1 MMIIIFWRQS
11 CRQIL
16 EYTLFFIYIF
26 YKCILFIYSLY
37 IYNYDYYYYNLTQKR
52 NLCISGVSFGLN
64 IWYFHVGWTSS
75 TNTNAKSVS
84 WDKPNVCVFV
94 RVQIFSN
101 PALSEVESVLSRHAL
116 SKSCRLLNAQKMK
129 KLKETTGEECLWQWG
144 EKSKEGHG
152 TWEIREVVRRDGRKD
167 DGSMRR
173 R

>member
-1 MMIIIFWRQS
+1 MTKKPVKKGDRKK
-11 CRQIL
+11 
-16 EYTLFFIYIF
+16 Y
-26 YKCILFIYSLY
+26 LFISYLKKKMTKKPVKKGDRKKY
-37 IYNYDYYYYNLTQKR
+37 LF
-52 NLCISGVSFGLN
+52 ISYLGVSYGHN
-64 IWYFHVGWTSS
+64 IWCFHVGWTSS

-101 PALSEVESVLSRHAL
+101 TALSAVESVLSRHAL

-144 EKSKEGHG
+144 EKSKQGHS
-152 TWEIREVVRRDGRKD
+152 TWEMREVLRQDGRKD
-167 DGSMRR
+167 DRSMRR